1 MYTITVEDAEAIV
14 AGIKDNLVSDAFDI
28 KERSI
33 NTKGNQIIM
42 ELNDIIRDAK
52 AISWYSGY
60 YPKINL
66 SESIAAD
73 IRRFKEMTC

>member
-14 AGIKDNLVSDAFDI
+14 AGIKDNLISDTFSI

-33 NTKGNQIIM
+33 NTKGSQIIM

-52 AISWYSGY
+52 TISWYTGY
-60 YPKINL
+60 YPKITL
-66 SESIAAD
+66 SEFIAGN
-73 IRRFKEMTC
+73 IREFKEMT

>member
-14 AGIKDNLVSDAFDI
+14 ACVKDNLISDTFSI

-33 NTKGNQIIM
+33 NTKGGQIIM

-52 AISWYSGY
+52 AISWYTGY
-60 YPKINL
+60 YPKITL
-66 SESIAAD
+66 SEFIAGN
-73 IRRFKEMTC
+73 IREFKEMIC